1 MTTTSAPN
9 LPAGRLLVLDV
20 LRGIALLGMF
30 LVHFSMYA
38 SEGGAIDGLYQRAVG
53 LLMEERFWAMFAML
67 FGAGFAIQA
76 RRAEQR
82 GGPFLP
88 SYLRRL
94 AALAGF
100 GFFTHAVFGFNVLL
114 SYAIW
119 GIPLLVMR
127 RWSVRALLVALILSA
142 VSFNVYSIGSAAYGV
157 ATRGEQS
164 YREERQAKVEENRAF
179 NQTNRAERESSS
191 YPTVLAAQLR
201 HMRWFYAQPFSFLP
215 VNTFAMILLGVLAVR
230 LGLFDAPER
239 HRRMIAALMG
249 FGAIS
254 WAVSLW
260 VYALPSGNPDGPL
273 LRDLITLRSLSGFG
287 LIRPTWLA
295 FTYMGL
301 VLLLVARQRAWLDRL
316 AVFGW
321 TGRMALTN
329 YIVQVAVLELL
340 FAKFALGI
348 SVTPLVGLVLALA
361 LFLGDAWLSRW
372 WLMRYRY
379 GPLEWLWRSITYARL
394 QSWREPARLPSVPR
408 GPVPV
413 R

>member
-1 MTTTSAPN
+1 MTTHSSSS
-9 LPAGRLLVLDV
+9 PADRILVLDV

-38 SEGGAIDGLYQRAVG
+38 SDGGAIDGLYQKAVA
-53 LLMEERFWAMFAML
+53 LLLEERFWAMFAML

-82 GGPFLP
+82 GGSFAP

-94 AALAGF
+94 AALAAF

-127 RWSVRALLVALILSA
+127 HWSVRALLVALILSA
-142 VSFNVYSIGSAAYGV
+142 VSLNVYSIGGAAYGV
-157 ATRGEQS
+157 ATRGEQG
-164 YREERQAKVEENRAF
+164 YREERKAKVEENRAF
-179 NQTNRAERESSS
+179 NQANRAERESSS
-191 YPTVLAAQLR
+191 YPTVLGAQLR

-215 VNTFAMILLGVLAVR
+215 ANTFAMILLGVLAVR

-239 HRRMIAALMG
+239 HRRLIAALMG

-254 WAVSLW
+254 WGVSLW
-260 VYALPSGNPDGPL
+260 VYSLPPANPDGPL
-273 LRDLITLRSLSGFG
+273 LRNLIALRSLSGFG
-287 LIRPTWLA
+287 LLRPTWLA

-301 VLLLVARQRAWLDRL
+301 VLLLVARNRAWLERL
-316 AVFGW
+316 AVFGC

-329 YIVQVAVLELL
+329 YIAQIAVLELL
-340 FAKFALGI
+340 FAKYALGI
-348 SVTPLVGLVLALA
+348 SVAPLVGLVLALA

-372 WLMRYRY
+372 WLTRYRY
-379 GPLEWLWRSITYARL
+379 GPLEWLWRSMTYARW
-394 QSWREPARLPSVPR
+394 QSWRGQAPGSSAVP
-408 GPVPV
+408 GLTS
-413 R
+413 

>member
-1 MTTTSAPN
+1 MTTSAPN
-9 LPAGRLLVLDV
+9 LPTGRLAVLDV
-20 LRGIALLGMF
+20 LRGVALLGMF

-38 SEGGAIDGLYQRAVG
+38 SDGGAMDRLYQRAVA
-53 LLMEERFWAMFAML
+53 LLMEERFWALFAML

-82 GGPFLP
+82 GGSFVPT
-88 SYLRRL
+88 YLRRL
-94 AALAGF
+94 TALAGF

-114 SYAIW
+114 SYAVW
-119 GIPLLVMR
+119 GLPLLVMR
-127 RWSVRALLVALILSA
+127 RWSVRALFVALILSA
-142 VSFNVYSIGSAAYGV
+142 ISFNIYSIGGAAYGV

-164 YREERQAKVEENRAF
+164 YREARQAKVQENRAF
-179 NQTNRAERESSS
+179 NETNRAERESSS
-191 YPTVLAAQLR
+191 YPTVFAAQLR

-215 VNTFAMILLGVLAVR
+215 ANTFAMILLGVLAVR

-239 HRRMIAALMG
+239 HRRMIAGLMG

-260 VYALPSGNPDGPL
+260 VYSLPPAGPDGPF
-273 LRDLITLRSLSGFG
+273 LRNLIAQRSLSGFG

-301 VLLLVARQRAWLDRL
+301 VLLLVARNRAWLGRL

-329 YIVQVAVLELL
+329 YVVQIAVLELL
-340 FAKFALGI
+340 FANYALGV
-348 SVTPLVGLVLALA
+348 SVTPLVGLLLALA

-372 WLMRYRY
+372 WLARFRY
-379 GPLEWLWRSITYARL
+379 GPLEWLWRSITYARW
-394 QSWREPARLPSVPR
+394 QSWREPQPIVSTAPGFTS
-408 GPVPV
+408 G
-413 R
+413 